1 MLFRSAAL
9 TEKIPD
15 EERKHFPDPDEEIE
29 LVEVT
34 LEKALEMIKLKE
46 IIDSKTITM
55 IYLYA
60 TGSAGWE

>member
-1 MLFRSAAL
+1 MTGVQTCAL
-9 TEKIPD
+9 PIS
-15 EERKHFPDPDEEIE
+15 DPDEEIE